1 MSASICCAT
10 SSVVWNCAANSARPK
25 RCDKTGLLDFVGF
38 LSVCNTLAATRAA
51 FGDQPVFSLAKMVVA
66 NALSAIEKALAHKD
80 LQVLQTPLCGYRT
93 FSNLLDATPWE
104 HLHPTM
110 PHQVCEPPKLR
121 TALYAASRRSP
132 RRLRRPA
139 DSPHA
144 HRLPA
149 STLRHTRTGDSQR
162 A

>member
-1 MSASICCAT
+1 M
-10 SSVVWNCAANSARPK
+10 
-25 RCDKTGLLDFVGF
+25 
-38 LSVCNTLAATRAA
+38 
-51 FGDQPVFSLAKMVVA
+51 FSLAKMVVA

-132 RRLRRPA
+132 RRLRRPT

>member
-1 MSASICCAT
+1 MSASMLRQP
-10 SSVVWNCAANSARPK
+10 SWNCAANSARPTSTHWV
-25 RCDKTGLLDFVGF
+25 CQHLA
-38 LSVCNTLAATRAA
+38 LSPSVFICPLAATRAA

-132 RRLRRPA
+132 RRLRRPT

>member
-1 MSASICCAT
+1 MSASIVAPRRVDC
-10 SSVVWNCAANSARPK
+10 VANSALPK
-25 RCDKTGLLDFVGF
+25 RCASTGHVGF
-38 LSVCNTLAATRAA
+38 RSGRRVSVRLQHPRRTRAL
-51 FGDQPVFSLAKMVVA
+51 GDQPVFSLAKMVVA

-121 TALYAASRRSP
+121 TALYAASSRSP
-132 RRLRRPA
+132 RRLRRPT

>member
-1 MSASICCAT
+1 
-10 SSVVWNCAANSARPK
+10 
-25 RCDKTGLLDFVGF
+25 
-38 LSVCNTLAATRAA
+38 LAATRAA